1 MALFSNRIL
10 RALPALALL
19 VAMGCVPHS
28 GSAQAPES
36 RMAKST
42 LQDVLKKNT
51 DFLLS
56 IPGVTG
62 VAIGESEGKPCI
74 LVLVAKKDDPAI
86 AKIPSQLEGFPVVVE
101 ETGAIHRLGAK
112 AATRPG

>member
-1 MALFSNRIL
+1 MVLFSSRIL
-10 RALPALALL
+10 RALSALALL
-19 VAMGCVPHS
+19 GAMGCAPHA

-42 LQDVLKKNT
+42 VQDVLKKNT

-56 IPGVTG
+56 IPGVKG
-62 VAIGESEGKPCI
+62 IAIGESGGKPCI
-74 LVLVAKKDDPAI
+74 LVLVVDKNGEGVT
-86 AKIPSQLEGFPVVVE
+86 KIPSQLEGFPVVVE

-112 AATRPG
+112 AATRQR